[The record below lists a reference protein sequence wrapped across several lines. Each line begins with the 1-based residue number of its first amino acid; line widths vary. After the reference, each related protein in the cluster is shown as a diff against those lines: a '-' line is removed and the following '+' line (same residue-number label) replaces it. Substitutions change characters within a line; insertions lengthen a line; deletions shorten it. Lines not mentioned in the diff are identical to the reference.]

1 MTAPTKQELKAA
13 RSAEK
18 VVERAEADAKPLARE
33 VLQKF
38 MLVFASVATAF
49 QPGTK
54 AEPNAASDPAKFEKY
69 SRLAIDC
76 AKALIAYETPRPVA
90 SSLPPIEFCAEV
102 KTGVSVAVT

>member
-1 MTAPTKQELKAA
+1 MSEAGNVQQAEQQHPKEARRQLKAG

-18 VVERAEADAKPLARE
+18 VVERAETDAKPLARE

-38 MLVFASVATAF
+38 MLVFASVATAY

-54 AEPNAASDPAKFEKY
+54 KEPNAASDPAKFEKY

-76 AKALIAYETPRPVA
+76 AKALIGYETPRPVA
-90 SSLPPIEFCAEV
+90 SS
-102 KTGVSVAVT
+102 